1 VASICVE
8 PRGYSGKRLND
19 KRGTVNPGQREVV
32 LAFRMPEETKPVENQ
47 VAPTTGESSFA
58 ALGVCAVL
66 CDACRLLNYREPT
79 PIQREAIPAALAGKD
94 IVGLAQTGSGK
105 TAAFAIPIL
114 QFLLEDP
121 RPYFALVL
129 SPTRELAFQI
139 SEQFLAL
146 GSEIGVRV
154 ATLVGGMDM
163 VGQAVTL
170 AKRPHVVVG
179 TPGRVVDHLTATKGF
194 TLKHVRILVLDE
206 ADRLLNMD
214 FEEELDQI
222 LAAVPR
228 SDADPSKGETF
239 ARKTYLFS
247 ATMTSQVA
255 KLQRASLRSK
265 ETVRIEVSAKY
276 STVETLVQHYLFIP
290 EKYKDCYLTYLFEE
304 LVARH
309 SCIVFTDTQSSAQ
322 RLALMLRN
330 LGYGAVCIHGGM
342 SQPNRLGALNQFKS
356 GEKHILVATDVA
368 SRGLDIPLVDFV
380 INYDI
385 PPHGKD
391 YIHRVG
397 RTARAGRTGRAI
409 SLVSQYDV
417 ELFQKVEKLL
427 GRQLEALAGV
437 QQEHVLLLLDRV
449 SEAARLAVQEIREE
463 KLVLHAA
470 ARKRRIPAGASVSR
484 RRRRS

>member
-1 VASICVE
+1 MVGAEAFEPAAHSTPTGTQTFASLGIC
-8 PRGYSGKRLND
+8 P
-19 KRGTVNPGQREVV
+19 
-32 LAFRMPEETKPVENQ
+32 
-47 VAPTTGESSFA
+47 
-58 ALGVCAVL
+58 VL
-66 CDACRLLNYREPT
+66 CEACRLLNYHEPT

-94 IVGLAQTGSGK
+94 VVGLAQTGSGK
-105 TAAFAIPIL
+105 TAAFALPIL
-114 QFLLEDP
+114 QFLLGDP

-163 VGQAVTL
+163 VSQAVAL
-170 AKRPHVVVG
+170 AKRPHVLVG
-179 TPGRVVDHLTATKGF
+179 TPGRIVDHLAATKGF
-194 TLKHVRILVLDE
+194 TLKHVRVLVLDE

-222 LAAVPR
+222 LAALPR
-228 SDADPSKGETF
+228 TETDN
-239 ARKTYLFS
+239 ASTLVRRTYLFS

-255 KLQRASLRSK
+255 KLQRASLRPK
-265 ETVRIEVSAKY
+265 ETVRVEVSAKY
-276 STVETLVQHYLFIP
+276 TTVDTLVQHYLFVP
-290 EKYKDCYLTYLFEE
+290 DKYKDCYLTFLIEE
-304 LVARH
+304 LVGRH
-309 SCIVFTDTQSSAQ
+309 SCIVFSDTQSSAQ

-342 SQPNRLGALNQFKS
+342 SQPNRLSALNQFKS
-356 GEKHILVATDVA
+356 GERHILVATDVA
-368 SRGLDIPLVDFV
+368 SRGLDIPLVDYV

-397 RTARAGRTGRAI
+397 RTARAGRAGRALN
-409 SLVSQYDV
+409 LVSQYDV
-417 ELFQKVEKLL
+417 ELFQRVEKLI
-427 GRQLEALAGV
+427 GRRLEALPDV
-437 QQEHVLLLLDRV
+437 KQEHVLLLLDRV
-449 SEAARLAVQEIREE
+449 SEAARLAVQEMREE

-470 ARKRRIPAGASVSR
+470 ARKRRGAASSSNAR
-484 RRRRS
+484 RRKAS

>member
-1 VASICVE
+1 
-8 PRGYSGKRLND
+8 
-19 KRGTVNPGQREVV
+19 
-32 LAFRMPEETKPVENQ
+32 M
-47 VAPTTGESSFA
+47 
-58 ALGVCAVL
+58 
-66 CDACRLLNYREPT
+66 LNYREPT
-79 PIQREAIPAALAGKD
+79 SIQREAIPAALAGKD

-105 TAAFAIPIL
+105 TAAFALPIL

-121 RPYFALVL
+121 RPFFAIVL

-163 VGQAVTL
+163 VSQAVAL
-170 AKRPHVVVG
+170 AKRPHVLVG

-194 TLKHVRILVLDE
+194 TLKHVRVLVLDE

-222 LAAVPR
+222 LAALPHGD
-228 SDADPSKGETF
+228 SDPANSGVF

-255 KLQRASLRSK
+255 KLQRASLRPK
-265 ETVRIEVSAKY
+265 ETVRVEVSTKY
-276 STVETLVQHYLFIP
+276 STVDTLVQHYLFIP
-290 EKYKDCYLTYLFEE
+290 DKYKDCYLTYLIEE
-304 LVARH
+304 LVGRH

-330 LGYGAVCIHGGM
+330 LGYGAVCIHGGL
-342 SQPNRLGALNQFKS
+342 SQPNRLSALNQFKS
-356 GEKHILVATDVA
+356 GEKPILVATDVA
-368 SRGLDIPLVDFV
+368 SRGLDIPLVDYV

-397 RTARAGRTGRAI
+397 RTARAGRTGRAVN
-409 SLVSQYDV
+409 LVSQYDV
-417 ELFQKVEKLL
+417 ELFQKVEKLI
-427 GRQLEALAGV
+427 GRRLETLPDIK
-437 QQEHVLLLLDRV
+437 QEHVLLLLDRV
-449 SEAARLAVQEIREE
+449 SEAARLAVQEMREA

-470 ARKRRIPAGASVSR
+470 ARKRRGAHAATHPHR
-484 RRRRS
+484 RRKAA